1 MPTKNHVVT
10 ALTVVPVLVIYQM
23 LAPRVGL
30 PVI

>member
-10 ALTVVPVLVIYQM
+10 PLTVVLVLVIYQM

-30 PVI
+30 PII